1 MKDKERQAGDRLR
14 REGYVIRTSN
24 DKEKPE
30 LMELQCKNCGGFL
43 ELVDRTHA
51 VCPYCGQKYLID
63 EAKGTV
69 INVQVDY
76 SGSDE
81 MMEAVSS
88 TKKTLVVFLI
98 IASVIAAVI
107 LAFNVAA
114 RMSVFSTSD
123 ADGPVDENGILLRI
137 FCKDI
142 FGKEYEDISQEE
154 FAQVKYIR
162 CAYEQEGNET
172 FNVIFY
178 SFTDYQD
185 CGSEEEFQETVKKWT
200 YRTKMV
206 SWPSDYTMFTGLTR
220 IDNTDAVWLSLVE
233 FSPDSR
239 ISYVDT
245 DDRLDTVAAVL
256 NPEYVKV
263 LHIGIM
269 GNNLQDIGQ
278 FKNLE
283 ELDVDTNLSTKEADI
298 SGISQC
304 TSLKSLRL
312 RCGEGYKGL
321 EGLEDLKEL
330 KSLYIDKM
338 PASQWGFLKG
348 LSQLEELSV
357 YTGEDADL
365 SVLEGL
371 PNLKKVDFLDRCY
384 IPPQELER
392 LRGVESLAI
401 AVDEAESLEVLGSF
415 EGLNALDMHMAI
427 HEYGVPVDVSPLA
440 GLQGLETL
448 YMDNFWGGEFVGVEK
463 LLNLPNLKTFRLGQ
477 KTGSSAELLMDM
489 GALNGSDVLEELGL
503 LNCHVKDAATGE
515 ELDFGFIAGFPGI
528 RRLYLD
534 GCGLEDISFAAG
546 LGDLR
551 ACSLMENDI
560 GDLSPLLECK
570 KLGAVSV
577 DKEAAAGVRFPEDV
591 AVNTE
596 AFVQIYE

>member
-1 MKDKERQAGDRLR
+1 MERQTEDGLR

-30 LMELQCKNCGGFL
+30 LLELQCRNCGGFL

-63 EAKGTV
+63 EAKGTI

-81 MMEAVSS
+81 MVEAVNS
-88 TKKTLVVFLI
+88 TKKTLIVFLI
-98 IASVIAAVI
+98 IAAVIAAVV
-107 LAFNVAA
+107 LAFNIAA
-114 RMSVFSTSD
+114 RMSVFSSSD
-123 ADGPVDENGILLRI
+123 EDGLVDENGILLRI

-142 FGKEYEDISQEE
+142 FGKEYEDITEEE
-154 FAQVKYIR
+154 FASVKYIR
-162 CAYEQEGNET
+162 CAYEREGSET

-185 CGSEEEFQETVKKWT
+185 CESQEEFQETIKKWT

-220 IDNTDAVWLSLVE
+220 IDNTDAVWLSLVK

-245 DDRLDTVAAVL
+245 DDRLDTVANVL

-269 GNNLQDIGQ
+269 GNNLQDIGR

-283 ELDVDTNLSTKEADI
+283 ELDVDTNLSSKEADI

-304 TSLKSLRL
+304 SQLKSLRL

-321 EGLEDLKEL
+321 ENLKDLKGL

-338 PASQWGFLKG
+338 PASEWGFLKE
-348 LSQLEELSV
+348 LPQLEELSI

-365 SVLEGL
+365 SALEHL
-371 PNLKKVDFLDRCY
+371 SNLKKVNFLDQCY
-384 IPPQELER
+384 ILPEELEK
-392 LRGVESLAI
+392 LRGVEDLTI
-401 AVDEAESLEVLGSF
+401 AVNQEACLEILGSF
-415 EGLNALDMHMAI
+415 DSLKALDVHMAI
-427 HEYGVPVDVSPLA
+427 HEYQVPVDVSPLA
-440 GLQGLETL
+440 GLKGLEKL
-448 YMDNFWGGEFVGVEK
+448 YMDNFWGCQYTGVEQ
-463 LLNLPNLKTFRLGQ
+463 LLNLPELKIFRLGQ
-477 KTGSSAELLMDM
+477 GAGSDAELLMDM
-489 GALNGSDVLEELGL
+489 GTFSKSQVLEELGMI
-503 LNCHVKDAATGE
+503 NCTVTDMVTGE
-515 ELDFGFIAGFPGI
+515 QQDFGFVAEFPGLK
-528 RRLYLD
+528 RLYLD
-534 GCGLEDISFAAG
+534 ECGLEDISFVSG
-546 LGDLR
+546 LKDLR
-551 ACSLMENDI
+551 ACSLMGNDI
-560 GDLSPLLECK
+560 MDLSPLLECK
-570 KLGAVSV
+570 RLGMVSV
-577 DKEAAAGVRFPEDV
+577 DKEAAAGIRFPDDV
-591 AVNTE
+591 WVNTE
-596 AFVQIYE
+596 AFVKIYE